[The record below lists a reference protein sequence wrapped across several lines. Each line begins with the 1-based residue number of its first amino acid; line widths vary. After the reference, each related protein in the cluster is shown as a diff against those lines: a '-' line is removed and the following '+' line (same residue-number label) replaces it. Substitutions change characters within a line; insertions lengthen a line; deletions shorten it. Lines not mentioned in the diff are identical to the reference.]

1 MHEVLGALLLCSKWG
16 RGCHLACPAEPPS
29 LQRSFPSLAAELLQV
44 KALVV
49 LALLCRTP
57 TGLVCVVSW
66 HGLLGQMERLCS
78 RERLQGGGGSDQ
90 YLAAAVSGLMVQL
103 ASNVVPLLRQ
113 AAAAARAGG
122 ARRAAQPSG
131 TGGASSGS
139 SSGGGLQPLEAL
151 LALLGSAAFRS
162 LVVCDGLITGL
173 ADLLTRE
180 VGAPAG
186 VAALDAH
193 ADLKVGGW
201 GER

>member
-1 MHEVLGALLLCSKWG
+1 MY
-16 RGCHLACPAEPPS
+16 LANLYLNPAPPPS
-29 LQRSFPSLAAELLQV
+29 PSRAAELLQV
-44 KALVV
+44 KALVA

-66 HGLLGQMERLCS
+66 QGLLAQMERLCS
-78 RERLQGGGGSDQ
+78 RERLQGGSSGGGDQ

-162 LVVCDGLITGL
+162 LVVCEGLITGL

-193 ADLKVGGW
+193 ADLKVRKGSW
-201 GER
+201 P

>member
-1 MHEVLGALLLCSKWG
+1 MA
-16 RGCHLACPAEPPS
+16 
-29 LQRSFPSLAAELLQV
+29 
-44 KALVV
+44 
-49 LALLCRTP
+49 LALLCRSA

-78 RERLQGGGGSDQ
+78 RERLQGGSGGGSDQ
-90 YLAAAVSGLMVQL
+90 YLAAAVSGLMMQL

-122 ARRAAQPSG
+122 ARRATQPAGGSG
-131 TGGASSGS
+131 SSGS

-151 LALLGSAAFRS
+151 LALLSSAAFRS

-193 ADLKVGGW
+193 ADLKVRGG
-201 GER
+201 GEPGRLGGCVGGM